1 MFIFVHDRITIMGGH
16 GVGVVPNAS
25 DVHAKVRET
34 KSNGDTAT
42 VRLFIV
48 EAQDYEK
55 MPNFVADKTGK
66 ELDIVVSKADLSYFQ
81 RGKDVNILVSM
92 IGDEKGQSY
101 TARIKP

>member
-1 MFIFVHDRITIMGGH
+1 MFIFVHDCIGIMGGD
-16 GVGVVPNAS
+16 GVDVVPNAS

-34 KSNGDTAT
+34 KSNGDIGT

-55 MPNFVADKTGK
+55 MPNFVQDKIGK
-66 ELDIVVSKADLSYFQ
+66 ELDIIVSKTDLSFFQ
-81 RGKDVNILVSM
+81 IGKDVNILISM

-101 TARIKP
+101 TARIK